1 MQAALRFWGV
11 RNSSLG
17 VEAGGPPEFANCY
30 QGRGGIGME
39 LRVCQ
44 GAHILS
50 CTEFVRSLPRISAT
64 VDRVGHGIFIVQK
77 LNQFDA
83 QRSKLR
89 IL

>member
-1 MQAALRFWGV
+1 
-11 RNSSLG
+11 
-17 VEAGGPPEFANCY
+17 
-30 QGRGGIGME
+30 ME